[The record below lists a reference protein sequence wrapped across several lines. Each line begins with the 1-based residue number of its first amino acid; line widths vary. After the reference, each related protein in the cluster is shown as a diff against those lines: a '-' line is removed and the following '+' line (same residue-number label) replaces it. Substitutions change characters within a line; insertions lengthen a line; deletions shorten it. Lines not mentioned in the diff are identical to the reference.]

1 MAESRL
7 KRLGAAVARAD
18 LHRRHGRV
26 SDLIGLIVEATGLE
40 AEVGEVC
47 EIATGRGRAPV
58 PAEVVG
64 FRKRRTL
71 LMPLG
76 ELHGIGPGNVVTATG
91 EPVRVPVGDE
101 LLGRVLDGLGRPID
115 QGEDLPDGRVRSAAG
130 APPDA
135 LERPRIRERVGLGVR
150 VLDGMVP
157 CGRGQRLGI
166 FAGSG
171 VGKSSLLG
179 MIARSTTADINVICL
194 VGERGREVREFIE
207 RDLGDAIGHSVVIVA
222 TSDQPALVRIKAAL
236 TATSIAEHFRD
247 KGHDVLLMMDSVT
260 RFANAQREVGL
271 AIGEPPATRGYTP
284 SVFALLPKLL
294 ERSGTSAN
302 GSITG
307 LYTVLVDGDD
317 MNEPIADAVRSILDG
332 HVVLTRELAHA
343 GHYPAVDVLQS
354 VSRLTGEISAPDVA
368 AAAQEARALL
378 AAWHDKR
385 DLIAIGAYER
395 GSDPLVDRA
404 LELKPAIDAFLR
416 QPVDAPS
423 TPEEADDAL
432 LSLLAGD
439 VAAGLAAE
447 VAAEV
452 GARAGPVRAGDGLSA
467 VGPGGAAAAEP
478 RGLSRPRA
486 LVAPRDAYCIT
497 EGRVSERRS
506 RRSRLRCVAADT
518 RQRASTERRVW
529 WPMGHKLDSVP
540 RRAPTRQDDRP
551 RPAAA
556 DSFPRCP
563 GRAAPRD
570 ARGRARRR
578 RRPAQSRAGA
588 RRARPAPR
596 RRRCS
601 PPRAAAGPRIRRRA
615 TPAGGPRSR
624 RAPITCRS
632 TRCCACPTGRGAR
645 AR

>member
-1 MAESRL
+1 M
-7 KRLGAAVARAD
+7 
-18 LHRRHGRV
+18 
-26 SDLIGLIVEATGLE
+26 
-40 AEVGEVC
+40 C

-115 QGEDLPDGRVRSAAG
+115 QGEELPDGRVRSAAG

-294 ERSGTSAN
+294 ERSGTSQH

-317 MNEPIADAVRSILDG
+317 MNEPVADAVRSILDG

-354 VSRLTGEISAPDVA
+354 VSRLTG
-368 AAAQEARALL
+368 
-378 AAWHDKR
+378 R
-385 DLIAIGAYER
+385 DLGARR
-395 GSDPLVDRA
+395 GRRRPGGPRPAGRLARQARPDRHRRLRA
-404 LELKPAIDAFLR
+404 RVRPARRPRPRAQARHRRLPAPGGR
-416 QPVDAPS
+416 RAVDAR
-423 TPEEADDAL
+423 
-432 LSLLAGD
+432 G
-439 VAAGLAAE
+439 GRRRAAE
-447 VAAEV
+447 PA
-452 GARAGPVRAGDGLSA
+452 GRRHRRGPGRRGGRRGRARAGPVRAGDGLSA
-467 VGPGGAAAAEP
+467 VGPGRAAAAEP
-478 RGLSRPRA
+478 RASDAFVRGAPA
-486 LVAPRDAYCIT
+486 APRDAYCIT
-497 EGRVSERRS
+497 EGRS
-506 RRSRLRCVAADT
+506 LR
-518 RQRASTERRVW
+518 
-529 WPMGHKLDSVP
+529 G
-540 RRAPTRQDDRP
+540 
-551 RPAAA
+551 
-556 DSFPRCP
+556 
-563 GRAAPRD
+563 
-570 ARGRARRR
+570 ARGRSAAWTSAENVPHVLTL
-578 RRPAQSRAGA
+578 PA
-588 RRARPAPR
+588 
-596 RRRCS
+596 
-601 PPRAAAGPRIRRRA
+601 RAANPHPSA
-615 TPAGGPRSR
+615 TPRWR
-624 RAPITCRS
+624 TTAPV
-632 TRCCACPTGRGAR
+632 APPQGRFPSVML
-645 AR
+645 